1 MISQV
6 IADVEALEV
15 AVLAELVEEVLV
27 EVFEVVLDVARVE
40 IGLSLGVQRRGWGEH
55 VRALVHVGEKER
67 WADCGLGVE
76 PRAPV
81 TVPAGSDLE
90 IERAVHPVFLSSE
103 YRRQVLRHIWFWILD
118 LRSVSVCVCVCL
130 IIDLTLI
137 IRAVIESASN
147 SKSIPFGLWVCF
159 ALLFVSLL

>member
-1 MISQV
+1 MIGQV

-40 IGLSLGVQRRGWGEH
+40 IGLSLGVKSRGWGEH
-55 VRALVHVGEKER
+55 VRALVHVGEEKGR
-67 WADCGLGVE
+67 AYAGLRVE

-81 TVPAGSDLE
+81 AVPARSDLE

-103 YRRQVLRHIWFWILD
+103 YRRQVLRHFPTPKHKYHKFCVTKYITVIL
-118 LRSVSVCVCVCL
+118 
-130 IIDLTLI
+130 
-137 IRAVIESASN
+137 
-147 SKSIPFGLWVCF
+147 
-159 ALLFVSLL
+159 SL

>member
-1 MISQV
+1 M
-6 IADVEALEV
+6 

-67 WADCGLGVE
+67 WADCWLGVE

-81 TVPAGSDLE
+81 AVPAGSDLE
-90 IERAVHPVFLSSE
+90 IERTVHPVFLSSE

-118 LRSVSVCVCVCL
+118 LRSVSVCVCVF
-130 IIDLTLI
+130 DY
-137 IRAVIESASN
+137 
-147 SKSIPFGLWVCF
+147 
-159 ALLFVSLL
+159 